1 MKTVYLFETR
11 GSERQSIDDDA
22 DLNERRFVV
31 AVTCPSCRADN
42 TNVDAALSIG
52 RRRQAALLASQYSHS
67 VGPAN
72 GANDK
77 LQCLAA
83 AAAAVTGLWCG
94 LQHKQQQ
101 QRHTSHRGWLIA
113 VQRRVDP
120 SSFGGGTKAMA
131 EAVGGSQATELM
143 KKALRET
150 QTLRAGCSKAEPK
163 IFAPPQTPFPGR
175 ETAKI

>member
-1 MKTVYLFETR
+1 VAGVIVKMKTVYLFETR

-67 VGPAN
+67 VGPAD

-101 QRHTSHRGWLIA
+101 QRDTSHRGWLIILLFRGA
-113 VQRRVDP
+113 SIRHRLGEGRRQWQRLLEVHKP
-120 SSFGGGTKAMA
+120 HN
-131 EAVGGSQATELM
+131 
-143 KKALRET
+143 
-150 QTLRAGCSKAEPK
+150 
-163 IFAPPQTPFPGR
+163 
-175 ETAKI
+175 